1 MKRLIVGFKNL
12 LLFLLTIGLLTSLFK
27 PALADLEKEEEVIK
41 KANQQLLPKEL
52 QDKDSQNT
60 CDGVSI
66 FGRCINIA
74 ETTDT
79 TDERITVGNFAHQT
93 ELFQPVFVP
102 KEKVVNKDSYSEQ
115 ESTNIFTTIIDFF
128 TKAINPHLVNKETG
142 SFNIFRPQSLEFSSN
157 THVVTDNEISLIK
170 EQDKVKDGSSFV
182 QAMLLP
188 SSNSLAESQKSSV
201 PETVSPTSPPTY
213 PYLPLPIR
221 IVSPSPSN
229 IPNIPVA
236 QNTLYDPAGSNILK
250 NIINQVGEY
259 YGVPPAI
266 IAAVSWIEGG
276 HVWKYSDDL
285 ILQYSQEGAKDPVN
299 CNENSSGAAGPMQFI
314 FPTWEGYQ
322 YAITKVPGYN
332 NRQPER
338 CNILDSFYAAASK
351 LKNDSGTNQEIT
363 TWDKQAVGK
372 AGRAYYGTCFQCDF
386 SKDPDLNSG
395 SFGGHSIAACLR
407 LGTSYCEYLWK
418 YYQCNQNSKDTAQF
432 NNCLISEKLTKIR

>member
-1 MKRLIVGFKNL
+1 MKQLSVNL
-12 LLFLLTIGLLTSLFK
+12 RHLLVFFLPISLLTIFFAEPSLAF
-27 PALADLEKEEEVIK
+27 LGKEEEIIK

-52 QDKDSQNT
+52 QDRDKQNNCNGILVLGICLGESQ
-60 CDGVSI
+60 G
-66 FGRCINIA
+66 
-74 ETTDT
+74 
-79 TDERITVGNFAHQT
+79 DENEIIVNFAHQT

-102 KEKVVNKDSYSEQ
+102 KEKVVNKDSYQNNEQ
-115 ESTNIFTTIIDFF
+115 ESTNIFTTVIDFF
-128 TKAINPHLVNKETG
+128 TKAINPHLVDKATG

-157 THVVTDNEISLIK
+157 THVATDNEIPLIK

-201 PETVSPTSPPTY
+201 PETVSPQSSPTY

-221 IVSPSPSN
+221 MVSPSPPN

-351 LKNDSGTNQEIT
+351 LKNDSGTNQQTT

-372 AGRAYYGTCFQCDF
+372 AGRAYYGTCFQCGF
-386 SKDPDLNSG
+386 SKDSDLNLG
-395 SFGGHSIAACLR
+395 SVSIHSIAACIR

-418 YYQCNQNSKDTAQF
+418 YYQCNQNSKDTTQF
-432 NNCLISEKLTKIR
+432 NNCLISEKLTKVR